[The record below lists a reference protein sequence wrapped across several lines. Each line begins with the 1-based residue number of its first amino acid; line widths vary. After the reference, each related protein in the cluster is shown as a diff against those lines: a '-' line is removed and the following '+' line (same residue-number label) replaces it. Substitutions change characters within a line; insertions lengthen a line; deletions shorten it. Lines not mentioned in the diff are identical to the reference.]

1 MEQYIIKG
9 GNPLVGEVVIGG
21 AKNAALPVLA
31 AAVMTDG
38 KCMIDNM
45 PDVRDINVLLQ
56 AMQEIGADVDRTGK
70 HEVTISGK
78 GIHPECD
85 VDNEFIRKIRASYY
99 LIGALLGKYKRARV
113 ALPGGCEIGSRPI
126 DQHIKGFKMLGA
138 QIEIE
143 NGMISATAEEL
154 KGAHIYMD
162 VVSVGA
168 TINVM
173 MAASLAK
180 GNTIIENA
188 AKEPHV
194 VDVANFL
201 NSMGAKIRGAG
212 TDVIRIKGVEKFGDC
227 QYSIIPDQ
235 IEAGTFMTAAVA
247 TKGDIMIKNVIPKHL
262 EAISAKLIE
271 IGAEVV
277 EFDDA
282 VSKSCTSR
290 WM

>member
-1 MEQYIIKG
+1 
-9 GNPLVGEVVIGG
+9 
-21 AKNAALPVLA
+21 
-31 AAVMTDG
+31 
-38 KCMIDNM
+38 
-45 PDVRDINVLLQ
+45 
-56 AMQEIGADVDRTGK
+56 
-70 HEVTISGK
+70 
-78 GIHPECD
+78 
-85 VDNEFIRKIRASYY
+85 
-99 LIGALLGKYKRARV
+99 
-113 ALPGGCEIGSRPI
+113 
-126 DQHIKGFKMLGA
+126 MLGA

-212 TDVIRIKGVEKFGDC
+212 TDVTLCCNCCCHKCSSFDLVWNDGVLTISKLLNTLDT
-227 QYSIIPDQ
+227 D
-235 IEAGTFMTAAVA
+235 
-247 TKGDIMIKNVIPKHL
+247 DIMIKNVIPKHL

-282 VSKSCTSR
+282 VRVSATKRLESTNIKTLPYPGFPTDMQPQMAVTLALSNGTSVISESIFENRFRYVDELTKMGATILVDGRTAIISGVEGFTGADGCKSFCR
-290 WM
+290 